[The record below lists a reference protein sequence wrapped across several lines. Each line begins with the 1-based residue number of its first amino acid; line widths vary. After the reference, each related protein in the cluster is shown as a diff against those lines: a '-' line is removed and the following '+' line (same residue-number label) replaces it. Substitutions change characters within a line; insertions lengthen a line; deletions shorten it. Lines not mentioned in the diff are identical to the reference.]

1 MMLLARR
8 QWLRVGLGLGA
19 TLLAGRV
26 GASKG
31 SALQWRERALLGFG
45 TTLWLRAAH
54 ADVRRVEIGLDAAV
68 QAIRHV
74 ERQMSLFDQSSALCQ
89 LNRDGR
95 LRAAD
100 PDLLRVLRL
109 ARRVAVNSEGAF
121 DVTMQPLWQA
131 WESARRTGALATAG
145 ELRAARRQVDWRGL
159 LLDGTGVSLQL
170 PGMAVSLN
178 GIAQGYAA
186 DLARSRLQA
195 NGIEHALLDT
205 GEWSAW
211 GQGPE
216 SAPWRLAVAESVT
229 PHQFPADLQLVNDGR
244 AVATSSDRNCVF
256 SADRRHHH
264 IIDPRTGYS
273 PTVWSSVTV
282 LAHSCALADALT
294 KVLFMATLPQAML
307 QAQRWGVDV
316 LLIDKTGRWHAS
328 RGLPLQQPDRATARP
343 A

>member
-1 MMLLARR
+1 MMTPDRR
-8 QWLRVGLGLGA
+8 QCLRVALGLGA
-19 TLLAGRV
+19 TLLTGHAAAGR
-26 GASKG
+26 GG
-31 SALQWRERALLGFG
+31 ALQWRDRALIGFG

-54 ADVRRVEIGLDAAV
+54 ADVQRVEAGLDAAV

-74 ERQMSLFDQSSALCQ
+74 ERQMSLFDESSALCQ
-89 LNRDGR
+89 LNSDGR

-109 ARRVAVNSEGAF
+109 AQHVAAGSQGAF
-121 DVTMQPLWQA
+121 DITVQPLWQA
-131 WESARRTGALATAG
+131 WESARRSGAVATAG
-145 ELRAARRQVDWRGL
+145 ALRSARRQVDWRAIR
-159 LLDGTGVSLQL
+159 LDGVDVFLQR
-170 PGMAVSLN
+170 PGMALSLN

-186 DLARSRLQA
+186 DLARARLQA
-195 NGIEHALLDT
+195 HGIAHALLDT

-216 SAPWRLAVAESVT
+216 AAPWRLVVEEPVL
-229 PHQFPADLQLVNDGR
+229 PDQFLEGLQLVSDGR
-244 AVATSSDRNCVF
+244 AVATSSDSHSVF

-273 PTVWSSVTV
+273 PTAWSSVTV

-294 KVLFMATLPQAML
+294 KVLFMATPAQAL
-307 QAQRWGVDV
+307 QQAQRWGVDV
-316 LLIDKTGRWHAS
+316 LLIDKTGRWRAS
-328 RGLPLQQPDRATARP
+328 SGVPLRQPALATARP

>member
-1 MMLLARR
+1 MMLARR
-8 QWLRVGLGLGA
+8 QCLRVALGLGA

-26 GASKG
+26 AASKG
-31 SALQWRERALLGFG
+31 CALQWRERALLGFG

-54 ADVRRVEIGLDAAV
+54 ADVQRVEIGLDAAV

-74 ERQMSLFDQSSALCQ
+74 ERQMSLFDENSALCQ

-95 LRAAD
+95 LHAAA
-100 PDLLRVLRL
+100 PDLMRVLRL
-109 ARRVAVNSEGAF
+109 ARRVAFGSNGAF

-131 WESARRTGALATAG
+131 WESARRAGALATAG
-145 ELRAARRQVDWRGL
+145 ALRAARRQVDWRAL
-159 LLDGTGVSLQL
+159 RLDGANVSLQR

-186 DLARSRLQA
+186 DLARTRLQA
-195 NGIEHALLDT
+195 HGIEHALLDT

-216 SAPWRLAVAESVT
+216 NAPWRLAVAEPVL
-229 PHQFPADLQLVNDGR
+229 PHQLPGGLQLVSDGR
-244 AVATSSDRNCVF
+244 AVATSSDRHSVF

-273 PTVWSSVTV
+273 PTAWSSVTV

-294 KVLFMATLPQAML
+294 KVLFMATPAQAML

-328 RGLPLQQPDRATARP
+328 RGVPLQQLDPATARP

>member
-1 MMLLARR
+1 MMTPDRR
-8 QWLRVGLGLGA
+8 QCLRVALGLGA
-19 TLLAGRV
+19 TLLAGR
-26 GASKG
+26 AAADMG

-54 ADVRRVEIGLDAAV
+54 ADLKRVEAGLDAAV
-68 QAIRHV
+68 RTIRHV
-74 ERQMSLFDQSSALCQ
+74 ERQMSLFDENSALCQ

-109 ARRVAVNSEGAF
+109 AQRIAAASQGAF
-121 DVTMQPLWQA
+121 DITMQPLWQA
-131 WESARRTGALATAG
+131 WESAQRSGALATAG
-145 ELRAARRQVDWRGL
+145 ALRLARRLVDWRAL
-159 LLDGTGVSLQL
+159 RLDGTDVSLQL
-170 PGMAVSLN
+170 PGMALSLN

-186 DLARSRLQA
+186 DLARARLQA
-195 NGIEHALLDT
+195 HGIEHALLDT

-216 SAPWRLAVAESVT
+216 NAPWRLAVAEPVL
-229 PHQFPADLQLVNDGR
+229 PHQLPGGLQLVSDGR
-244 AVATSSDRNCVF
+244 AVATSSDRHSLF

-294 KVLFMATLPQAML
+294 KVLFMATPAQAMQ
-307 QAQRWGVDV
+307 QAQRWGVDM

-328 RGLPLQQPDRATARP
+328 RGVPLQHPELATARST
-343 A
+343 

>member
-1 MMLLARR
+1 MRLARR
-8 QWLRVGLGLGA
+8 QCLRIALGLGA
-19 TLLAGRV
+19 TPLAGRAAA
-26 GASKG
+26 GKS

-54 ADVRRVEIGLDAAV
+54 VDVLRVEAGLNAAV

-74 ERQMSLFDQSSALCQ
+74 ERQMSLFDESSALCQ

-100 PDLLRVLRL
+100 PDMLRVLRL
-109 ARRVAVNSEGAF
+109 AQHVAAGSRGAF
-121 DVTMQPLWQA
+121 DITMQPLWQA
-131 WESARRTGALATAG
+131 WELARRSGAVATAG
-145 ELRAARRQVDWRGL
+145 ALRSARLQVNWRAL
-159 LLDGTGVSLQL
+159 RLDGADVTLQH
-170 PGMAVSLN
+170 PGMALSLN

-186 DLARSRLQA
+186 DLARTRLQA
-195 NGIEHALLDT
+195 HGIAHALLDT

-216 SAPWRLAVAESVT
+216 AAPWRLGIAEPVS
-229 PHQFPADLQLVNDGR
+229 PHQSSARLQLVSDGR
-244 AVATSSDRNCVF
+244 AVATSSDSHSVF

-273 PTVWSSVTV
+273 PTAWSSVTV

-294 KVLFMATLPQAML
+294 KVLFMATPAQAML

-316 LLIDKTGRWHAS
+316 LLIDKTGRWYAS
-328 RGLPLQQPDRATARP
+328 GGVPLEQSDAEVPRP
-343 A
+343 V

>member
-1 MMLLARR
+1 MLLRR
-8 QWLRVGLGLGA
+8 QCLRIALGLCA
-19 TLLAGRV
+19 TPLGGRAAAGN
-26 GASKG
+26 G

-54 ADVRRVEIGLDAAV
+54 GNVQRVEAGLNAAV

-74 ERQMSLFDQSSALCQ
+74 ERQMSLFDESSALCQ

-109 ARRVAVNSEGAF
+109 AQYVAAGSRGAF
-121 DVTMQPLWQA
+121 DITMQPLWQA
-131 WESARRTGALATAG
+131 WEAARRSGAVATAG
-145 ELRAARRQVDWRGL
+145 ALRSARLQVDWRAL
-159 LLDGTGVSLQL
+159 RLDGADVLLQR
-170 PGMAVSLN
+170 PGMALSLN

-186 DLARSRLQA
+186 DLARTRLQA
-195 NGIEHALLDT
+195 HGIEHALLDT

-216 SAPWRLAVAESVT
+216 AAPWRLAIEEPAT
-229 PHQFPADLQLVNDGR
+229 PHQLPARLQLVSDGR
-244 AVATSSDRNCVF
+244 AIATSSDSHSVF
-256 SADRRHHH
+256 SADHRHHQ

-273 PTVWSSVTV
+273 PTAWSSVTV

-294 KVLFMATLPQAML
+294 KVLFMATPAQAMV
-307 QAQRWGVDV
+307 QARRWGVDV
-316 LLIDKTGRWHAS
+316 LLIDKAGRWQAS
-328 RGLPLQQPDRATARP
+328 GGVPLQQPALATARP

>member
-1 MMLLARR
+1 MMTLARR
-8 QWLRVGLGLGA
+8 QCLRVALGLGA
-19 TLLAGRV
+19 TLLAGR
-26 GASKG
+26 AAADKN
-31 SALQWRERALLGFG
+31 SALQWGERALLGFG

-54 ADVRRVEIGLDAAV
+54 ADVQRVEAGLDAAV

-74 ERQMSLFDQSSALCQ
+74 ERQMSLFDESSSLCQ

-95 LRAAD
+95 LRGAD

-109 ARRVAVNSEGAF
+109 AQHVAARSRGAF
-121 DVTMQPLWQA
+121 DVTMQPLWKV
-131 WESARRTGALATAG
+131 WESARQAGVLAEGAALC
-145 ELRAARRQVDWRGL
+145 AARRQVDWRAL
-159 LLDGTGVSLQL
+159 RLDGRDLSLQR

-186 DLARSRLQA
+186 DLARTRLKA
-195 NGIEHALLDT
+195 HGIEHALLDT

-211 GQGPE
+211 GRGPGNT
-216 SAPWRLAVAESVT
+216 PWRLAIEEPAT
-229 PHQFPADLQLVNDGR
+229 PHQLPARLQLVSDGR
-244 AVATSSDRNCVF
+244 AVATSSDSHSVF

-273 PTVWSSVTV
+273 PTAWSSVTV

-294 KVLFMATLPQAML
+294 KVLFMATPAQAML
-307 QAQRWGVDV
+307 QVQRWGMDA
-316 LLIDKTGRWHAS
+316 LLIDKTGRWYAS
-328 RGLPLQQPDRATARP
+328 PGVPLQHPDRATARP

>member
-1 MMLLARR
+1 MTLARR
-8 QWLRVGLGLGA
+8 QLLRVALGLGA
-19 TLLAGRV
+19 TLLAGRAAA
-26 GASKG
+26 GKD

-54 ADVRRVEIGLDAAV
+54 ADAQRVEAGLNAAV
-68 QAIRHV
+68 HAIRHV
-74 ERQMSLFDQSSALCQ
+74 ERQMSLFDDSSALCQ

-109 ARRVAVNSEGAF
+109 AQHVAAGSRGAF
-121 DVTMQPLWQA
+121 DITMQPLWQA
-131 WESARRTGALATAG
+131 WELARRSGAVATADA
-145 ELRAARRQVDWRGL
+145 LRSARRQVNWRAL
-159 LLDGTGVSLQL
+159 RLDGADVWLQR
-170 PGMAVSLN
+170 PGMALSLN

-186 DLARSRLQA
+186 DLARTRLQA
-195 NGIEHALLDT
+195 HGIAHALLDT

-216 SAPWRLAVAESVT
+216 AAPWRLAVEEPVL
-229 PHQFPADLQLVNDGR
+229 PDQFPEGLQLVSDGR
-244 AVATSSDRNCVF
+244 AVATSSDLHSVF

-273 PTVWSSVTV
+273 PTAWSSVTV

-294 KVLFMATLPQAML
+294 KVLFMATPAQAMA
-307 QAQRWGVDV
+307 QARRWGVDV
-316 LLIDKTGRWHAS
+316 LLIDKTGCWHAS
-328 RGLPLQQPDRATARP
+328 RGVPLQQPHPPAARL

>member
-1 MMLLARR
+1 MMLARR
-8 QWLRVGLGLGA
+8 QLLRVALGLGA
-19 TLLAGRV
+19 TRLAG
-26 GASKG
+26 GAAAGKG

-54 ADVRRVEIGLDAAV
+54 ADVQRVETGLDAAV

-74 ERQMSLFDQSSALCQ
+74 ERQMSLFDESSALCQ

-100 PDLLRVLRL
+100 PDMLRVLRL
-109 ARRVAVNSEGAF
+109 AQRVSADSQGAF
-121 DVTMQPLWQA
+121 DITMQPLWLA
-131 WESARRTGALATAG
+131 WESARRSGAVATAG
-145 ELRAARRQVDWRGL
+145 ALRSARQQVDWRAL
-159 LLDGTGVSLQL
+159 RLDGADVSLQL
-170 PGMAVSLN
+170 PGMALSLN

-186 DLARSRLQA
+186 DLARTRLQA
-195 NGIEHALLDT
+195 HGIEHALLDT

-216 SAPWRLAVAESVT
+216 AAPWRLAISEPET
-229 PHQFPADLQLVNDGR
+229 PHQLPARLQLVSDGR
-244 AVATSSDRNCVF
+244 AVATSSDRHSVF

-294 KVLFMATLPQAML
+294 KVLFMATPAQAL
-307 QAQRWGVDV
+307 LLAQRWGVDV
-316 LLIDKTGRWHAS
+316 LLIDKTGRWQAS
-328 RGLPLQQPDRATARP
+328 RGVPLQQPDAAASRP
-343 A
+343 V

>member
-1 MMLLARR
+1 MTLARR
-8 QWLRVGLGLGA
+8 HLLRVAFGLGA
-19 TLLAGRV
+19 AQLIRHAAAGR
-26 GASKG
+26 G

-54 ADVRRVEIGLDAAV
+54 ADVQRVEAGLDAAV

-74 ERQMSLFDQSSALCQ
+74 ERQMSLFDESSALCQ

-95 LRAAD
+95 LRATN

-109 ARRVAVNSEGAF
+109 AQRVSAGSQGAF
-121 DVTMQPLWQA
+121 DITMQPLWQA
-131 WESARRTGALATAG
+131 WESARRTGAVATAG
-145 ELRAARRQVDWRGL
+145 ALRLARQRVDWRAIR
-159 LLDGTGVSLQL
+159 LDGADVSLQL
-170 PGMAVSLN
+170 PGMALSLN

-186 DLARSRLQA
+186 DLARARLQA
-195 NGIEHALLDT
+195 HGVKHALLDT

-216 SAPWRLAVAESVT
+216 AAPWRLAVEEPILSD
-229 PHQFPADLQLVNDGR
+229 QFPEGLQLVSDAR
-244 AVATSSDRNCVF
+244 AVATSSDSHSVF

-273 PTVWSSVTV
+273 PTAWSSVTV

-294 KVLFMATLPQAML
+294 KVLFMATPAQAL
-307 QAQRWGVDV
+307 QQAKRWGVDV
-316 LLIDKTGRWHAS
+316 LLIDKTGRWRATS
-328 RGLPLQQPDRATARP
+328 GVPLQRPAFATARP
-343 A
+343 RE